1 MGELLPTLLAGALQT
16 VVISIL
22 ASTLALAFAFV
33 AALSRISSRRALRI
47 LSTIYVEFFRGTS
60 LIVQLFWLFFVLPQF
75 GVSLAPMTVAVLGI
89 ALNYG
94 AYGSEVT
101 RGAILGVRPGQRE
114 AAEALGLSHT
124 QTMVFVVL
132 PQAAIMM
139 IPSWGNLLIQLIK
152 ATSIASLIT
161 ISELTFRAY
170 QLNQLTFRTGQIFGV
185 VLVIYY
191 GLSTLVVL
199 GTRSLERWAKRGQL
213 PETA

>member
-1 MGELLPTLLAGALQT
+1 MGEILPALLAGTFQT
-16 VVISIL
+16 VVISVL
-22 ASTLALAFAFV
+22 ASTLALVLAFF
-33 AALSRISSRRALRI
+33 AALARISAWRTSRI
-47 LSTIYVEFFRGTS
+47 LSAIYIEFFRGTS

-75 GVSLAPMTVAVLGI
+75 GVSLAPLTVAVLGI

-94 AYGSEVT
+94 AYGAEVI
-101 RGAILGVRPGQRE
+101 RGAILGVPSGQRE
-114 AAEALGLSHT
+114 AAEAIGLSKV
-124 QTMVFVVL
+124 QTMLLVVL
-132 PQAAIMM
+132 PQAAIIA

-152 ATSIASLIT
+152 ATSITSLIT

-191 GLSTLVVL
+191 LLSSLVVF

-213 PETA
+213 GETT

>member
-1 MGELLPTLLAGALQT
+1 MGELLPTLLAGAVQT
-16 VVISIL
+16 VVISTL

-33 AALSRISSRRALRI
+33 AALSRISAWRALRI
-47 LSTIYVEFFRGTS
+47 LSAIYVEFFRGTS

-75 GVSLAPMTVAVLGI
+75 GLSLAPMTVAVLGV

-94 AYGSEVT
+94 AYGSEVI
-101 RGAILGVRPGQRE
+101 RGAILGVRHGQRE
-114 AAEALGLSHT
+114 AAAALGLSKS
-124 QTMVFVVL
+124 QTMLFVVL

-152 ATSIASLIT
+152 ATSVASLIT

-191 GLSTLVVL
+191 GLSTLVVF